1 MAQHNELGRWGE
13 SQAAAFLEGKGYHVL
28 HRDWKSGHRD
38 LDIVAIT
45 PDGGTLVVA
54 EVKTRRNT
62 LFAEPSAA
70 VDRRKIRSLTM
81 AAHAYVQQ
89 HRVMLPIRFDIIT
102 VVAGETAQIEHIED
116 AFLPLPINR

>member
-1 MAQHNELGRWGE
+1 MALHNELGRWGE
-13 SQAAAFLEGKGYHVL
+13 SQAAAFLEGKGYHVQ

-81 AAHAYVQQ
+81 VAHAYVQQ

>member
-62 LFAEPSAA
+62 LFAEPLAA

>member
-13 SQAAAFLEGKGYHVL
+13 QQAAAFLENKGYQVL
-28 HRDWKSGHRD
+28 HRDWKVGHRD

-45 PDGGTLVVA
+45 PDGGTLAVV

-70 VDRRKIRSLTM
+70 VDWRKIRSLTL
-81 AAHAYVQQ
+81 AAQAYVERQ
-89 HRVMLPIRFDIIT
+89 RVMLPIRFDIIT
-102 VVAGETAQIEHIED
+102 VVTGDNTQIEHIED
-116 AFLPLPINR
+116 AFLPLPVNR